1 MENAKKIFLS
11 ITYRIRE
18 MYENATFFTKITLL
32 ISNVFNTMEKTFE
45 EIGTILLLLTVY
57 GSTIRQVLNKKK

>member
-1 MENAKKIFLS
+1 
-11 ITYRIRE
+11 